1 MWPPEAQVW
10 TIQKVNDQ
18 YVNNWH
24 IYCHFN
30 NIQLL
35 WYDHPIH
42 VILISQIPYKKF
54 KHLYMYMYTCYISE
68 FSIFLVYNFHFVL
81 I

>member
-1 MWPPEAQVW
+1 MTNML
-10 TIQKVNDQ
+10 TIDTSIV
-18 YVNNWH
+18 
-24 IYCHFN
+24 IL
-30 NIQLL
+30 ILQLL

-54 KHLYMYMYTCYISE
+54 KHLYMYMYTCYISK